1 MQPAY
6 LLTMTARNRSGVL
19 AAVTTA
25 LAELGGDMQ
34 YTTQAVINGM
44 FTMTIAAEFPPHRTS
59 DVIRD
64 HLLDVGR
71 PYELELVIR
80 ETEAQPDSRISQGN
94 RYFLTL
100 TGQDAPGVVRTLC
113 AMLAQELTEI
123 ERMYAVP
130 DAPGTFSMVMILN
143 VPDAVDMISL
153 NSDLELFAALNGL
166 TISLEHEKNYDAAD
180 LPKTLYPGMVSGS
193 SGMI

>member
-1 MQPAY
+1 MQPTY
-6 LLTMTARNRSGVL
+6 LITMTAKNRSGVL

-25 LAELGGDMQ
+25 MAELGGDMQ
-34 YTTQAVINGM
+34 YTTQAVVNGM
-44 FTMTIAAEFPPHRTS
+44 FTMTLVAQFPKHRTE

-71 PYELELVIR
+71 PYELELIIR
-80 ETEAQPDSRISQGN
+80 AAESSADSRSRHGSQ
-94 RYFLTL
+94 YFLTL

-113 AMLAQELTEI
+113 TMLAQELAEI

-130 DAPGTFSMVMILN
+130 DVPGTFSMVMILH
-143 VPDAVDMISL
+143 VPDSVDMISL
-153 NSDLELFAALNGL
+153 NSDLEMFAALNGL

-180 LPKTLYPGMVSGS
+180 LPKTLHPGMIPGS
-193 SGMI
+193 SSMM